1 MEQNNQTPEKIPGSN
16 PGSKIKKYKKD
27 IIDILKF
34 AFIALLIVL
43 PIRMFIAQPFI
54 VSGSSMVP
62 NFHDKEYLII
72 DELSYYLR
80 SPYRDD
86 VVVFHYPYNTSK
98 KPLYFIKRIIGLPGE
113 TVIINEGKV
122 TIKNSDNPE
131 GFEKDESYI
140 NESFNT
146 SGTYT
151 LGKDEYF
158 VMGDNRNASSD
169 SRVWGVLEKKH
180 IVGRAYMRLFPLS
193 KMSYLPG
200 AIK

>member
-1 MEQNNQTPEKIPGSN
+1 MEQNNQTPESVLESKPQN
-16 PGSKIKKYKKD
+16 KIKKYKKD

-72 DELSYYLR
+72 DELSYYLH
-80 SPYRDD
+80 SPRRDD

-113 TVIINEGKV
+113 TVILNEGKV
-122 TIKNSDNPE
+122 TIKNADNPE
-131 GFEKDESYI
+131 GFKKDEFYI
-140 NESFNT
+140 NEPFTT

-151 LGKDEYF
+151 LGTDEYF

-180 IVGRAYMRLFPLS
+180 IVGRAYVRLFPLS